1 MATFYDIYQ
10 YYLNNPNA
18 IPGGISG
25 VSGITP
31 VAPVAT
37 PTSSQGIMSAVPQGS
52 LVENG
57 SGDNSSQIGTAP
69 TSSSGTSIGNAISN
83 AISSIGSMSTGRAI
97 GTAIGYGLGLGPIG
111 TFGLG
116 QIGSS
121 FGGGTTA
128 GPGGVDQGTG
138 PGGCDTGVDQ
148 GVGPGGC
155 ATGTSTDQ
163 GVGPGGCATGT
174 SGPGPGPGPDT
185 GTGPGGCDSGPGPG
199 PGPGP
204 DAGTGP
210 GGCDSGPGPGP
221 STDPGTGPG
230 GCSNGGGDGG
240 SGPGGADAG
249 TGPGGCGL
257 AKGGRVGFSNG
268 SSGQDYWITVQE
280 MYDNAGGEAGTGLGL
295 IDFANK
301 YFPKMANGGRV
312 GMAGGGVSQG
322 LDYLMGI
329 ERRGYAVGGT
339 GPSPDAAE
347 TYSEYKARM
356 LEALR
361 KSHGGQKTANTDLQP
376 DGSYSGVSREIPI
389 EDYFNY
395 MLADAY
401 ALGFNPNTGLKFGVD
416 DRGVL
421 TDQYKFE
428 QEMADF
434 KKNSQ
439 TTPTEDFS
447 DYLNTT
453 TINTNAQTKPTVAEQ
468 MMSPEDALTPE
479 VPQENPIQK
488 HLDFNEF
495 LKGQGLSQ
503 QDYNVLGGYDVAQNL
518 APGNP
523 ILGGAI
529 NLASPVYNAVQ
540 MFNSAKDAQGNV
552 IKQYVPDMYEDAT
565 ESGAYYAVPLQKISD
580 IPGSAA
586 RNIQGGLGLLSDRQ
600 KQSYQDIRN
609 QYETQRQK
617 SAFERFTGAA
627 GPLAENINTAISSL
641 NPFQKQQYMN
651 YAVQNPDQAIAAA
664 QRNKDFLAA
673 TQKNTNP
680 ATPAPA
686 PASMADGGRVFY
698 LQGGLASLLG

>member
-1 MATFYDIYQ
+1 
-10 YYLNNPNA
+10 
-18 IPGGISG
+18 
-25 VSGITP
+25 
-31 VAPVAT
+31 
-37 PTSSQGIMSAVPQGS
+37 
-52 LVENG
+52 
-57 SGDNSSQIGTAP
+57 
-69 TSSSGTSIGNAISN
+69 
-83 AISSIGSMSTGRAI
+83 
-97 GTAIGYGLGLGPIG
+97 
-111 TFGLG
+111 
-116 QIGSS
+116 
-121 FGGGTTA
+121 
-128 GPGGVDQGTG
+128 
-138 PGGCDTGVDQ
+138 
-148 GVGPGGC
+148 
-155 ATGTSTDQ
+155 
-163 GVGPGGCATGT
+163 
-174 SGPGPGPGPDT
+174 
-185 GTGPGGCDSGPGPG
+185 
-199 PGPGP
+199 
-204 DAGTGP
+204 
-210 GGCDSGPGPGP
+210 
-221 STDPGTGPG
+221 
-230 GCSNGGGDGG
+230 
-240 SGPGGADAG
+240 
-249 TGPGGCGL
+249 
-257 AKGGRVGFSNG
+257 
-268 SSGQDYWITVQE
+268 

-301 YFPKMANGGRV
+301 YFPKMADGGRV
-312 GMAGGGVSQG
+312 G
-322 LDYLMGI
+322 
-329 ERRGYAVGGT
+329 YAEGGT
-339 GPSPDAAE
+339 TTYLTPTEFFETSDTRKEWAKILDELDVDEIVYSGQYANPEKAEYIKNLEDKKNKLYAQSWDEYYKSEADAA
-347 TYSEYKARM
+347 
-356 LEALR
+356 
-361 KSHGGQKTANTDLQP
+361 
-376 DGSYSGVSREIPI
+376 
-389 EDYFNY
+389 
-395 MLADAY
+395 
-401 ALGFNPNTGLKFGVD
+401 LK
-416 DRGVL
+416 
-421 TDQYKFE
+421 Q
-428 QEMADF
+428 
-434 KKNSQ
+434 Q

-651 YAVQNPDQAIAAA
+651 YAVQNPEQAIAAA
-664 QRNKDFLAA
+664 QQNKDFLAA

-680 ATPAPA
+680 ATPA